1 MTATLDRDADFTA
14 WFDEILPRVFRLV
27 RRTTSSAAEAEDM
40 AAEALARAYAKWPS
54 IRSLPYRDGWVL
66 RTAANISID
75 SARRGTRFPWGRLKA
90 AEPAHASVRSVEDEV
105 ADRRLVSVAMSR
117 LPARQR
123 EALALRYLAGLSL
136 EETAAAM
143 HLGAETVRTHLSRGL
158 AAMRKTL
165 GVNTWE
171 DLDAHA

>member
-1 MTATLDRDADFTA
+1 MTTTLDRDAEFAA

-27 RRTTSSAAEAEDM
+27 RRTTSSADEAEDM

-90 AEPAHASVRSVEDEV
+90 EPAHGTVRSVEDEV

-123 EALALRYLAGLSL
+123 EALALRYLAGLTL
-136 EETAAAM
+136 EETASAM
-143 HLGAETVRTHLSRGL
+143 HLGTETVRTHLARGL
-158 AAMRKTL
+158 VAMRKSL
-165 GVNTWE
+165 GADTWE
-171 DLDAHA
+171 DSDANA